1 MHNLEKFHSKEAAK
15 GVQELLECVLPESV
29 ETKLKKVKSLLKRYE
44 DDAAED
50 ALRELLD
57 NLRY

>member
-1 MHNLEKFHSKEAAK
+1 ME
-15 GVQELLECVLPESV
+15 ELLECVLPESV